1 MKPHIL
7 TYRSKFKALIDCL
20 NRFVNTLKIH
30 SILEFNAIEV
40 SAHLHSRFKKI
51 GQLSPIKLNPKRL
64 H

>member
-20 NRFVNTLKIH
+20 NRFVNTLKNH
-30 SILEFNAIEV
+30 LILEFNVIEV
-40 SAHLHSRFKKI
+40 SAHLQSKFKKNE
-51 GQLSPIKLNPKRL
+51 QLRSFNLKPKKL